1 MVEGGMSMSSLLV
14 RSALFVPG
22 NRPERFAKAL
32 ASGADVVIVD
42 FEDAVAQSDKTLARE
57 QLAGFFDEHP
67 QARFWVRINAAGTDE
82 HEVDLELCRQQPGVV
97 GILLPKAESA
107 AQVNHV
113 AAIGKPVWPI
123 IESAVG
129 VLSMGAIAACPGVQ
143 RLTFG
148 ALDLALD
155 LGLKAGSAG
164 AETVFDQT
172 RFALLLHSRVNSL
185 EPPLDSVYP
194 AFEDDAGLTQA
205 MRRGRDM
212 GMAGALCIHPRQV
225 SVLHAALA
233 PSAEEGAWAQ
243 RVISAAEAGG
253 AAFKVDGQMV
263 DAPVLSRARR
273 VLASG

>member
-1 MVEGGMSMSSLLV
+1 MSSLLV

-42 FEDAVAQSDKTLARE
+42 FEDAVAQPDKAQARQ
-57 QLAGFFDEHP
+57 QLAEYLGTHP
-67 QARFWVRINAAGTDE
+67 DARFWVRINAAGTDE
-82 HEVDLELCRQQPGVV
+82 HDVDLELCRQQPGVV

-113 AAIGKPVWPI
+113 ARSGKPVWPI
-123 IESAVG
+123 IESAQG
-129 VLSMGAIAACPGVQ
+129 VLSIGTISSCAGVQ

-155 LGLKAGSAG
+155 LGMKAGSAG
-164 AETVFDQT
+164 AESLFDQT

-185 EPPLDSVYP
+185 DPPLDSVYP

-225 SVLHAALA
+225 LVVHAALA
-233 PSAEEGAWAQ
+233 PSAEEKAWAQ

-273 VLASG
+273 VFAQE